1 MKPLTNNPPPTF
13 WKYLFLLAGL
23 FNGLAGG
30 LGMAFPVPGLKFVTG
45 LETAEPAVLFTFFL
59 LCFAVS
65 LFGLGYALVAFNA
78 PANRGLVVVGA
89 IGKIC
94 FFVIALYGYLN
105 EVATLAFVVVTI
117 GDVIWAGLF
126 ASYLNSTKGVASR
139 DYLNAVVE
147 KI

>member
-1 MKPLTNNPPPTF
+1 M
-13 WKYLFLLAGL
+13 
-23 FNGLAGG
+23 
-30 LGMAFPVPGLKFVTG
+30 
-45 LETAEPAVLFTFFL
+45 
-59 LCFAVS
+59 
-65 LFGLGYALVAFNA
+65 
-78 PANRGLVVVGA
+78 
-89 IGKIC
+89 
-94 FFVIALYGYLN
+94 IALYGYLN